1 MSTTDKITEITTLI
15 LNDKQFSN
23 DIKNSLDNMMRDGK
37 IDLTDVPEMIHLVT
51 LGYNKSKKFSVTF
64 NQLPELLTNL
74 ALRIIEKYDLIPDEL
89 QDDFKKILQSSINL
103 ILLSPR
109 IKKMCCC

>member
-15 LNDKQFSN
+15 LNDKKFSI

-51 LGYNKSKKFSVTF
+51 LGYNKSKKFSVTL
-64 NQLPELLTNL
+64 NQLPDLLTNL

-89 QDDFKKILQSSINL
+89 QDDFRKILQSSINL
-103 ILLSPR
+103 ILLSPK